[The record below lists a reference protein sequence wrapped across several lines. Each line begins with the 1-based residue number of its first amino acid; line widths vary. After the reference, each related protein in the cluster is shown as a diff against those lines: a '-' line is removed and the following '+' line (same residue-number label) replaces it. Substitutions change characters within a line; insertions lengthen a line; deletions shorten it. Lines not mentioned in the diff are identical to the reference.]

1 MSYKHLLSSPPP
13 TGKILNHMQL
23 IHSPFPTLQTVDVI
37 HVTEGKIRKIKLHT
51 IYLPRKT
58 TVNILLYRI
67 LDIFL
72 C

>member
-37 HVTEGKIRKIKLHT
+37 HVTEGKLGKSNYIQS
-51 IYLPRKT
+51 IYPEKP
-58 TVNILLYRI
+58 LLT
-67 LDIFL
+67 FW
-72 C
+72 CTEF